1 MTSTIEKGEKNQVT
15 LTITVDAETF
25 QKAVREAYLKNRAN
39 IMIPGFRKGKAPRNI
54 IEQMYGKDVFY
65 GDAAEAIYYDAYEEA
80 VREHELEPVDY
91 PSVNVVSMDENGFVF
106 TATVD
111 VKPEVELGE
120 YKGIEA
126 TKVIYEVPESAIDD
140 DINRSRENLARFEE
154 VDREIVEGDEANID
168 YLGTVDGVPFDGGKA
183 EGYPLTIGSNQFIPG
198 FEEQLIGM
206 KAGEEKDIN
215 VTFPEEYH
223 AEDLKGKDA
232 VFHIKVNS
240 VREKQLPD
248 IDDDFVMDISDEC
261 DTLEEYRVNVRERL
275 EKSEE
280 ERAKNELDNTILTKV
295 VENATVDIPNGMIE
309 REIDT
314 LVRDMENSLYYQGL
328 SMEMFMQYTNSK
340 MEDIRERYRAEAGR
354 RVKSQLVLEAIAN
367 AEGIEVTDED
377 VEKNLQDIAE
387 STQQDIEEI
396 RGKINDEQMQYL
408 KDDIRIQKA
417 IDLIRDAANVTEE
430 KKSRDE
436 ITEEAEEADPEL
448 EAAGDE
454 EKEAAG
460 EE

>member
-1 MTSTIEKGEKNQVT
+1 MTSTIEKGEKSQVK

-25 QKAVREAYLKNRAN
+25 QKAVRDAYLKNRSS
-39 IMIPGFRKGKAPRNI
+39 IMVPGFRKGKAPKHI
-54 IEQMYGKDVFY
+54 IEQMYGKEVFY

-91 PSVNVVSMDENGFVF
+91 PSIDVVSMDENGFVF

-111 VKPEVELGE
+111 LKPEVELGE

-126 TKVIYEVPESAIDD
+126 TKTVFEVPDSAVEN
-140 DINRSRENLARFEE
+140 DINNSRERLARYEE
-154 VDREIVEGDEANID
+154 VEREIVEGDEANID

-183 EGYPLTIGSNQFIPG
+183 EAYPLTIGSGQFIPG
-198 FEEQLIGM
+198 FEEQLVGM

-223 AEDLKGKDA
+223 AEELKGKDA
-232 VFHIKVNS
+232 VFHVKVNT

-248 IDDDFVMDISDEC
+248 VDDEFVKDISDEY
-261 DTLEEYRVNVRERL
+261 DTLEEYRAGVRERL
-275 EKSEE
+275 EKDAEN
-280 ERAKNELDNTILTKV
+280 RAKNELDNDLLTKV
-295 VENATVDIPNGMIE
+295 VENANVDIPNGMIE
-309 REIDT
+309 REIDM
-314 LVRDMENSLYYQGL
+314 LVQDMERSLSYQGL

-377 VEKNLQDIAE
+377 IDQNIKEIAE
-387 STQQDIEEI
+387 NTQQDIEEI
-396 RGKINDEQMQYL
+396 RGRINEEQMEYL
-408 KDDIRIQKA
+408 RQDIRIEKA
-417 IDLIRDAANVTEE
+417 MNLIRETAKVTEE
-430 KKSRDE
+430 KKAQGE
-436 ITEEAEEADPEL
+436 TETANVADSTEKAE
-448 EAAGDE
+448 
-454 EKEAAG
+454 
-460 EE
+460 